1 MIYDQPGKAS
11 RDEEE
16 GANQFIEKARRL
28 ATDHFNDSLDIV
40 KGQNKRLHKE
50 DFYVVWFVKVLQNW
64 KALVST
70 DKVNGLYYEITYNG
84 DNLEAYVNAYVK
96 ATNTAIPDSE

>member
-1 MIYDQPGKAS
+1 MIYDQLGKVS
-11 RDEEE
+11 RDDEQGPNE
-16 GANQFIEKARRL
+16 FLEKARRL

-40 KGQNKRLHKE
+40 KRLHKE

-64 KALVST
+64 KALIST

-84 DNLEAYVNAYVK
+84 DNEEAYVDAYVK
-96 ATNTAIPDSE
+96 ATNVAVPDSE